1 MSPIQR
7 EIAKIA
13 YDTYH
18 NDGTMTVSELSDE
31 LESRGFTPGEGR
43 GLFRQISTTYD
54 RARSEKDYGIAD
66 AIASSFTDDN
76 GNYCWQDD

>member
-7 EIAKIA
+7 EIAEIA

-18 NDGTMTVSELSDE
+18 NGETMTVSELSEE
-31 LESRGFTPGEGR
+31 LESRGFTPGSGR

-54 RARSEKDYGIAD
+54 RARQERDNGVAD
-66 AIASSFTDDN
+66 CIASCFTDDN
-76 GNYCWQDD
+76 GNYCWEEE